1 MAFADIIEELK
12 DIKLVELNLERNI
25 DTLKI
30 IELNE
35 LQKEILKLFDM
46 NKKRP
51 LRVKNTL
58 TDIAPVLPSKVIIP
72 FSLWRRSLSMEDL
85 WRVHEQDFRL
95 SNRLTERAEYERLV
109 RRFHQEE
116 ERENAKNLLYGDVH
130 LTREDDLGVD

>member
-46 NKKRP
+46 NKKH
-51 LRVKNTL
+51 LEK
-58 TDIAPVLPSKVIIP
+58 
-72 FSLWRRSLSMEDL
+72 SL
-85 WRVHEQDFRL
+85 
-95 SNRLTERAEYERLV
+95 
-109 RRFHQEE
+109 
-116 ERENAKNLLYGDVH
+116 
-130 LTREDDLGVD
+130 